1 MFENFKNLKAG
12 KLNIVNDS
20 MLYPLLRWC
29 SGSKTDLAHCRLV
42 NQVFFF
48 IPKNIQKTLLY
59 SGLKDKS
66 FYIKYPKSVKIK
78 ADKKFELQK
87 ELSKK
92 YFNWSEQEFNRNISN
107 LPYINWEEIL
117 IALGCEQSD
126 YKILGIKHAVQ
137 IPIYKKPKKKAKT
150 LMDF

>member
-12 KLNIVNDS
+12 KLDTVNDS

-29 SGSKTDLAHCRLV
+29 SGSKADLAHCRLV

-59 SGLKDKS
+59 SGLTDKS
-66 FYIKYPKSVKIK
+66 FYIKYPKSTKVK

-87 ELSKK
+87 ELAKK
-92 YFNWSEQEFNRNISN
+92 YFSWSEQEFNRNILN
-107 LPYINWEEIL
+107 LSYINWEEIL

-126 YKILGIKHAVQ
+126 YKILGIKYIAQ
-137 IPIYKKPKKKAKT
+137 IVSKKPKKKTKT

>member
-1 MFENFKNLKAG
+1 MINSMRCLKSGNLDG
-12 KLNIVNDS
+12 VDDKL
-20 MLYPLLRWC
+20 LFPLLRWC
-29 SGSKTDLAHCRLV
+29 SGSEQDLFWCNTV
-42 NQVFFF
+42 NKFFFF

-66 FYIKYPKSVKIK
+66 FYIKYPKSAKVK

-87 ELSKK
+87 ELAKK
-92 YFNWSEQEFNRNISN
+92 YFSWSEQEFNRNILN
-107 LPYINWEEIL
+107 LSYINWEEIL

-126 YKILGIKHAVQ
+126 YKILGIKYIAQ
-137 IPIYKKPKKKAKT
+137 IVSKKPKKKTKT

>member
-92 YFNWSEQEFNRNISN
+92 YFNWSDQEFNRNISN

-117 IALGCEQSD
+117 IALGCEQSN
-126 YKILGIKHAVQ
+126 YKILSIKDKAIKAVTK
-137 IPIYKKPKKKAKT
+137 PSKKSKT
-150 LMDF
+150 LFDF